1 MWPLSICETRMAD
14 GLASTITVNNTTLGM
29 GAASSPEVAR
39 QLTIP
44 DPEQH
49 HGIWITRHI
58 DNPYVALL
66 VRGVQGYGGLT
77 IAMKHPG
84 FS

>member
-1 MWPLSICETRMAD
+1 MAD

-49 HGIWITRHI
+49 HGLWITRHI
-58 DNPYVALL
+58 DNPYVAFL

-77 IAMKHPG
+77 TTMKHPG